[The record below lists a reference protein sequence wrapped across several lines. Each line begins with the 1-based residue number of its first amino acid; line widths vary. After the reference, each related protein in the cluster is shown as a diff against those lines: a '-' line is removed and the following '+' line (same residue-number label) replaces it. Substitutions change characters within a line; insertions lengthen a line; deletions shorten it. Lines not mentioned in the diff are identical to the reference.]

1 MKTLKQILEDEEAKI
16 IRGIFTTNAVEENKN
31 MKNDYRKITVAIMT
45 DIEEPMRVYL
55 DGERYNC
62 SVSKGT
68 IYRKGD
74 AAAQTYSFYVPQSLA
89 PRGRALRRIAIM
101 NIVAFALGLLA
112 LALSIIRMMGGAQ

>member
-1 MKTLKQILEDEEAKI
+1 
-16 IRGIFTTNAVEENKN
+16 
-31 MKNDYRKITVAIMT
+31 MKNDYQKITVAIMT
-45 DIEEPMRVYL
+45 DTEEPVRVYL

-89 PRGRALRRIAIM
+89 PRSRALRQIVVLD
-101 NIVAFALGLLA
+101 IVAIILA
-112 LALSIIRMMGGAQ
+112 PSVMVMTILN